1 MSGLAA
7 AMLVPGRD
15 TEAVLAVLAVW
26 RRRSGLPEL
35 EAQGW
40 TVGDVVAAGAEAGLP
55 LALDV
60 HGQWWIAG
68 PVVEPLS

>member
-1 MSGLAA
+1 
-7 AMLVPGRD
+7 MLVPGKD
-15 TEAVLAVLAVW
+15 AKAVLTVLAVR
-26 RRRSGLPEL
+26 RRRSGLWEL
-35 EAQGW
+35 EPWGW
-40 TVGDVVAAGAEAGLP
+40 TVGNVVAAGAEIGLP